1 MEHMWSTPPLDVFQR
16 ALGPL
21 WMLLLSAAGAIAQS
35 PPRIPGLQAQHPL
48 DTREVGGLLIE
59 ELGCANCHTV
69 WDPVGSSIPRPTA
82 PRLEEVGERVEPGY
96 LTRFIADPSGTR
108 PGTRM
113 PDLLSHLAPSQ
124 RVQVAQDLT
133 HFLVS
138 RASRPFNTDPIS
150 VDETQSK
157 QGEALFHRVGCVA
170 CHGPAAPE
178 PAAAPVADLGHL
190 PAKYSLDSLTSFL
203 FQPLHAR
210 PGGRMPDMGLDRDEA
225 TALASYLL
233 NGVRPPVEIFQVDPQ
248 RATAGRLH
256 FQELGCAACHTELGL
271 TSTLPAPD
279 LAGLRPGRGCLV
291 DEGVRVIPNPLT
303 GFRTGPARFGLDPG
317 QRAAIEQALAGDASE
332 HSSPT
337 ALARSLTAFN
347 CIACHKWGD
356 FGGVP
361 EPLLPHFQTT
371 EVELG
376 DEARLPPDL
385 KGVGAKLTRG
395 WLEQVLFDGA
405 SVRPYMLT
413 RMPRFGAANLAH
425 LPDLFEAAD
434 PAEEVTLREP
444 KSKWKDEEWQ
454 KVARSAG
461 RELVGSEGLGCI
473 LCHDFNARPTPGKRG
488 LDLIS
493 SPERLR
499 PGWFMDFLV
508 APEKLRPGIVMP
520 QSWPDGKATHEGIL
534 DGDTRAQLEA
544 IWLYLSL
551 GRSAADPPGIRTQG
565 ANLEVGAR
573 VRTYR
578 GRSNVA
584 GFRGIAV
591 GYPEGL
597 SYAFNAQN
605 GSLSALWKGEFI
617 SINWNGQGAGNFN
630 PKGRAVRLSE
640 DVSFCRLADEEE
652 AWPRAPRMNAEQ
664 PINPDPRYARNQG
677 YRFRGYYLGELDTPT
692 LMYSSGPVEVE
703 DTSRAVEV
711 EGRPVLRRELRL
723 VAPAA
728 ETLYMRILIGDIK
741 EHSPTSFQTE
751 DLRVSLSPG
760 QVVVQRARVEPA
772 PEEGEP
778 GAELS
783 LELLLKLSL
792 SEGTTTLIIDYE
804 LLR

>member
-1 MEHMWSTPPLDVFQR
+1 
-16 ALGPL
+16 
-21 WMLLLSAAGAIAQS
+21 
-35 PPRIPGLQAQHPL
+35 
-48 DTREVGGLLIE
+48 
-59 ELGCANCHTV
+59 
-69 WDPVGSSIPRPTA
+69 
-82 PRLEEVGERVEPGY
+82 
-96 LTRFIADPSGTR
+96 
-108 PGTRM
+108 
-113 PDLLSHLAPSQ
+113 
-124 RVQVAQDLT
+124 
-133 HFLVS
+133 
-138 RASRPFNTDPIS
+138 
-150 VDETQSK
+150 
-157 QGEALFHRVGCVA
+157 
-170 CHGPAAPE
+170 
-178 PAAAPVADLGHL
+178 
-190 PAKYSLDSLTSFL
+190 
-203 FQPLHAR
+203 
-210 PGGRMPDMGLDRDEA
+210 MPDMGLDRDEA
-225 TALASYLL
+225 RALASYLL
-233 NGVRPPVEIFQVDPQ
+233 NAARPPAGTFQVDPQ
-248 RATAGRLH
+248 RAAAGRLH
-256 FQELGCAACHTELGL
+256 FQELGCAACHTGLGL
-271 TSTLPAPD
+271 ASTLPAPD
-279 LAGLRPGRGCLV
+279 RASLRPGRGCLV
-291 DEGVRVIPNPLT
+291 DEGPV
-303 GFRTGPARFGLDPG
+303 RFGLDPG
-317 QRAAIEQALAGDASE
+317 QRAALEQALAGNAPEPFPS
-332 HSSPT
+332 T

-444 KSKWKDEEWQ
+444 KSKWKEEEWQ

-493 SPERLR
+493 SPDRLR

-508 APEKLRPGIVMP
+508 APERLRPGIVMP

-578 GRSNVA
+578 GRSSVA

-605 GSLSALWKGEFI
+605 GSLSALWRGEFI
-617 SINWNGQGAGNFN
+617 SVNWNGQGAGNFN

-664 PINPDPRYARNQG
+664 PVNPDPRYARNQG

-711 EGRPVLRRELRL
+711 EGRPVLRRELSL

-728 ETLYMRILIGDIK
+728 ETLYMRILTGDIK

-751 DLRVSLSPG
+751 DLRVSLPPG
-760 QVVVQRARVEPA
+760 QAVLQRARVEPA

-778 GAELS
+778 GAEPS

-792 SEGTTTLIIDYE
+792 SEGTTTLTLDYE

>member
-1 MEHMWSTPPLDVFQR
+1 MWSTPRPDVLQGHLAR
-16 ALGPL
+16 LCLLLGSAVGALAQSSPRVPGLLGP
-21 WMLLLSAAGAIAQS
+21 
-35 PPRIPGLQAQHPL
+35 HPL
-48 DTREVGGLLIE
+48 GEQETGELLFG
-59 ELGCANCHTV
+59 ELGCANCHTS
-69 WDPVGSSIPRPTA
+69 DLEGIGTPLTRPTA
-82 PRLEEVGERVEPGY
+82 PRLDEAGGRVEPGY
-96 LTRFIADPSGTR
+96 LARFIADPQGTQ

-113 PDLLSHLAPSQ
+113 PDVLGQLPPSQ
-124 RVQVAQDLT
+124 RAQVALDLT

-138 RASRPFNTDPIS
+138 RASRSFNSEPVSTD
-150 VDETQSK
+150 EAQRK
-157 QGEALFHRVGCVA
+157 LGEGLFHRVGCVA
-170 CHGPAAPE
+170 CHGSGAAG
-178 PAAAPVADLGHL
+178 PVADLAHV
-190 PAKYSLDSLTSFL
+190 PAKYSPDSLSAFL

-225 TALASYLL
+225 GALASYLL
-233 NGVRPPVEIFQVDPQ
+233 NGARPLVGPFQVDPQ
-248 RATAGRLH
+248 RAAAGRLH
-256 FQELGCAACHTELGL
+256 FQELGCAACHTGLGL
-271 TSTLPAPD
+271 PTTL
-279 LAGLRPGRGCLV
+279 LAQDRASLRPGRGCLV
-291 DEGVRVIPNPLT
+291 GE
-303 GFRTGPARFGLDPG
+303 GPARFGLAPD
-317 QRAAIEQALAGDASE
+317 QRAALEQALAGQGPEPHPS
-332 HSSPT
+332 T
-337 ALARSLTAFN
+337 LARSLTAFN
-347 CIACHKWGD
+347 CIACHKWGE
-356 FGGVP
+356 FGGAP

-371 EVELG
+371 EFELG

-385 KGVGAKLTRG
+385 EGVGAKLTRG

-413 RMPRFGAANLAH
+413 RMPRYGTANLAH

-454 KVARSAG
+454 KVARAAG
-461 RELVGSEGLGCI
+461 RELLGNEGLACV
-473 LCHDFNARPTPGKRG
+473 LCHDFNSHASPGKRG

-493 SPERLR
+493 SPDRLR
-499 PGWFMDFLV
+499 PAWFMDFLV

-520 QSWPDGKATHEGIL
+520 QSWPDGKAAHQGIL

-605 GSLSALWKGEFI
+605 GSLSALWRGEFI
-617 SINWNGQGAGNFN
+617 SVNWNGQAAGNFN

-640 DVSFCRLADEEE
+640 DVTFCRLEDASQD
-652 AWPRAPRMNAEQ
+652 WPRAPHMNAEQ
-664 PINPDPRYARNQG
+664 PVNPDPRYARNLG
-677 YRFRGYYLGELDTPT
+677 YRFRGYYMGELDTPT
-692 LMYSSGPVEVE
+692 FMYSSGSVELE
-703 DTSRAVEV
+703 DTSRVLQV

-723 VAPAA
+723 VAPEA
-728 ETLYMRILIGDIK
+728 ETLYMRVLTGDI
-741 EHSPTSFQTE
+741 EEGSPTSFQTAE
-751 DLRVSLSPG
+751 LRVSLPTG
-760 QVVVQRARVEPA
+760 ETLLRRGRID
-772 PEEGEP
+772 PEQEGEDP
-778 GAELS
+778 GKPP

-792 SEGTTTLIIDYE
+792 DEGTTTLTLDYE
-804 LLR
+804 LLH